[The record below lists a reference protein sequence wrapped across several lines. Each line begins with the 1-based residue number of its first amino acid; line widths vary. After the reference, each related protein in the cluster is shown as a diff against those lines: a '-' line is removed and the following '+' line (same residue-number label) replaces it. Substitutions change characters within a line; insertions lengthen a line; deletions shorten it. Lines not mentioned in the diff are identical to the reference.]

1 MITLIFLAIIVG
13 CIVVGIS
20 VGLTLVRQEEQI
32 YNAIL
37 ANTTS
42 VERELQLQKL
52 ARLKELRS
60 QGQGYQEASMITQ
73 YFRGLY
79 NV

>member
-1 MITLIFLAIIVG
+1 MIALIFLAIIV
-13 CIVVGIS
+13 VGIS
-20 VGLTLVRQEEQI
+20 VGVTLVRQEEQI

-37 ANTTS
+37 AYTTS

-60 QGQGYQEASMITQ
+60 QGKGYQEASMITQ